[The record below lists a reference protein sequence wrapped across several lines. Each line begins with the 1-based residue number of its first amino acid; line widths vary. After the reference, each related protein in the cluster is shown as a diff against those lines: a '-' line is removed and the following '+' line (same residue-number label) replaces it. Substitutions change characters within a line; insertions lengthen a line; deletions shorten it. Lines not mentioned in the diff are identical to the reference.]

1 MSNLF
6 NLLTFIIA
14 EYPLFFK
21 ALLYFLFQCVR
32 KTLGQ

>member
-14 EYPLFFK
+14 EYPFFFK
-21 ALLYFLFQCVR
+21 AFLYFLFQCV
-32 KTLGQ
+32 KTTLGQ